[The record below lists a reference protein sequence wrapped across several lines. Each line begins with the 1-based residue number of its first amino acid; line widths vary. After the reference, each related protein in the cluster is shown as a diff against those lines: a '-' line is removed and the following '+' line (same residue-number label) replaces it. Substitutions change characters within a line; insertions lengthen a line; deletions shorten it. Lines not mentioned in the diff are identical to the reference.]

1 MKMELIGV
9 FPAWRFVSALWTRLY
24 VAGRAGAALATPAS
38 LPLVWWGAR
47 DIETGKSR
55 AMGLDG
61 GRLDFTRDDMV
72 QHFQDF
78 PSPQALATGASQLTV
93 GMHFRVY
100 VHVRS
105 RFLTSVLYSQSR
117 LEKKTIYLKT
127 VSHLGEKKAGS
138 EHLKTIVMTE
148 TDVRVSLTDICLHK
162 AF

>member
-93 GMHFRVY
+93 GMHFHVC

-105 RFLTSVLYSQSR
+105 RFLTSLLYSQSR

-127 VSHLGEKKAGS
+127 VSHLGEKKRD
-138 EHLKTIVMTE
+138 LNI
-148 TDVRVSLTDICLHK
+148 
-162 AF
+162 